1 MNKRKNGFSLV
12 EILIV
17 IGVIGLILTA
27 VVVILNLK
35 QAEMRDGKRVNDMQ
49 PFRSA
54 MEVIKN
60 ESGSYEKALCDL
72 GAVSLCGQK
81 SSSELLKIIPE
92 LGALNDPKEKQSP
105 CASKDICLT
114 KNCNYAITKLEP
126 DDYEVLFHLER
137 GIKEFGDFGDKGCY
151 RLTPRGIEKY

>member
-1 MNKRKNGFSLV
+1 MNKRKDGFSLV

-17 IGVIGLILTA
+17 IGIVGLILTI

-35 QAEMRDGKRVNDMQ
+35 QAEMRDGNRVSDMQ
-49 PFRSA
+49 VVRSA

-60 ESGSYEKALCDL
+60 ETGSYEKAFCDL
-72 GAVSLCGQK
+72 GAVSSCGQK

-92 LGALNDPKEKQSP
+92 LGALNDSAEKQTV
-105 CASKDICLT
+105 CASKDICLA
-114 KNCNYAITKLEP
+114 KICNYAFTKLEAE
-126 DDYEVLFHLER
+126 DYEILFHLER
-137 GIKEFGDFGDKGCY
+137 GVNEFKSKGCY